1 MAYRDYWHCPRCR
14 GNYDHGEKCD
24 CKSNKEDLEYENDTK
39 KNAHRELQG
48 VQG

>member
-1 MAYRDYWHCPRCR
+1 MRDYWHCPTCK
-14 GNYDHGEKCD
+14 GNYDYGEKCE
-24 CKSNKEDLEYENDTK
+24 CTNKNKEDLEYENDTE